1 MTPFRSTP
9 DGYVARWERVERHV
23 LARVARDVAELVRAE
38 SGLGPDVG
46 AGEGVA
52 FTGVGRVPHDPAV
65 QRLLPD
71 AHRDDAD
78 VAADFRHL
86 TQTDLAAAKVAR
98 LEAFADLIDPDHG
111 ASDEDDGLADD
122 VDLGLVDDAQWS
134 TPGEVRVAREDAQ
147 AFAGALTD
155 VRIVLAERLGLD
167 DDDAVE
173 RLHDEVIAGAAG
185 DDLDDDVDDELGVDH
200 DDDELAADERE
211 GVVDGEQRR
220 YWGGVFVA
228 AGFAQ
233 ESLVD
238 EMLADLRAQRG

>member
-9 DGYVARWERVERHV
+9 DGYVARWEAVECHV

-38 SGLGPDVG
+38 SGLGPDVEV
-46 AGEGVA
+46 GEGVA
-52 FTGVGRVPHDPAV
+52 FTGVGLVPHDPAV

-71 AHRDDAD
+71 AHRDDPD

-98 LEAFADLIDPDHG
+98 LEAFADALDPEGDAH
-111 ASDEDDGLADD
+111 DDGELDEQAWA
-122 VDLGLVDDAQWS
+122 GGAQILVPRD
-134 TPGEVRVAREDAQ
+134 EAQ

-155 VRIVLAERLGLD
+155 VRIVLAERLGLE
-167 DDDAVE
+167 DDAAVE
-173 RLHDEVIAGAAG
+173 LLHDEVIAGVAG
-185 DDLDDDVDDELGVDH
+185 EESDDADEPDDADGTGDAEDADDVT
-200 DDDELAADERE
+200 
-211 GVVDGEQRR
+211 DGEQRR

>member
-9 DGYVARWERVERHV
+9 DGYVARWEAVERHV

-38 SGLGPDVG
+38 SGVGPDVEAG
-46 AGEGVA
+46 AGIA

-71 AHRDDAD
+71 AHKEDPD

-86 TQTDLAAAKVAR
+86 TQTDLAAAKIAR
-98 LEAFADLIDPDHG
+98 LEAFADALDPAQA
-111 ASDEDDGLADD
+111 ASRVLDGELDEQDWAE
-122 VDLGLVDDAQWS
+122 DAQ
-134 TPGEVRVAREDAQ
+134 VVVARDDAQ

-173 RLHDEVIAGAAG
+173 QLHDEVIAGVAG
-185 DDLDDDVDDELGVDH
+185 DELDETDDVDGT
-200 DDDELAADERE
+200 DDAGDPTA
-211 GVVDGEQRR
+211 VDGEQRR

-238 EMLADLRAQRG
+238 EMLADLRARRG

>member
-1 MTPFRSTP
+1 MTPFRSTK

-38 SGLGPDVG
+38 SGLGPDVE
-46 AGEGVA
+46 AGEGFA

-71 AHRDDAD
+71 AHREDAD

-98 LEAFADLIDPDHG
+98 LEAFADLLDPDH
-111 ASDEDDGLADD
+111 AATDRADDGLADD
-122 VDLGLVDDAQWS
+122 VDLGLTDDAEWS
-134 TPGEVRVAREDAQ
+134 IPGEVRVAREDAQ

-167 DDDAVE
+167 DDEAVE
-173 RLHDEVIAGAAG
+173 RLHDEIVAGVAD
-185 DDLDDDVDDELGVDH
+185 DDLDDDEA
-200 DDDELAADERE
+200 DDDATE
-211 GVVDGEQRR
+211 GAVDGDQRR